1 MKFFIIALFLSLQAA
16 AHEDSLKKHQ
26 FYIHTIPSNL
36 LVGDLSLGFEQ
47 VYNKRLSH
55 EFQAYLKCFSPVFLR
70 YDKGFRFN
78 YQLKYNFI
86 NRSRFRMSANLSA
99 SYKEARFA
107 NKKDYWPE
115 QGPYDTD
122 VTSTYYMDRELKQL
136 GFGGGI
142 GLNFKLSRH
151 VFIGS
156 DLLLELCKTKRSY
169 TVLAQE
175 NRSNGTLVY
184 QRTEPY
190 IYKEQAFSGF
200 LYLLPVINVK
210 LSYLF

>member
-1 MKFFIIALFLSLQAA
+1 MKCYVIALFLSLQAA
-16 AHEDSLKKHQ
+16 AHHDSLKKQQ
-26 FYIHTIPSNL
+26 FYIHTMPSNL
-36 LVGDLSLGFEQ
+36 LAGDLSLGFEQ
-47 VYNKRLSH
+47 VCNKRVSY

-86 NRSRFRMSANLSA
+86 DRSYFRMSANLSA

-115 QGPYDTD
+115 NGPYDTD
-122 VTSTYYMDRELKQL
+122 ITPTYYMDRAFQQF
-136 GFGGGI
+136 GIGGGI
-142 GLNFKLSRH
+142 GLNLKLSRH
-151 VFIGS
+151 IFIGS

-175 NRSNGTLVY
+175 NRNNGILVY

-190 IYKEQAFSGF
+190 VYTEQAFSGF
-200 LYLLPVINVK
+200 LYLLPVINIK
-210 LSYLF
+210 LSYRF